1 MMSPGM
7 GELLCMCWLTKLNA
21 ESTDAK
27 ALPNPAYARW
37 GRELGYQRGENQYSV
52 GNRTLVLERS
62 CSVMIHTRPSGD
74 SGTS

>member
-1 MMSPGM
+1 MSPGM
-7 GELLCMCWLTKLNA
+7 GELLCMLLVDKVKCRIHRCQSPPK
-21 ESTDAK
+21 
-27 ALPNPAYARW
+27 PGMRQV
-37 GRELGYQRGENQYSV
+37 GGELGHQRGENQYSV

>member
-1 MMSPGM
+1 MSPGM
-7 GELLCMCWLTKLNA
+7 GKLLCMLLVDKVKCRIHRCQSPPK
-21 ESTDAK
+21 
-27 ALPNPAYARW
+27 PGVR
-37 GRELGYQRGENQYSV
+37 QVGEGIGASAGEDQYSV